1 MNRTASRKAPAQ
13 APAGTDAGKEA
24 TSPACKTN
32 LFCPVCGKEF
42 LPDEIGKKPHC
53 RRCGYL
59 ESCCNP
65 Q

>member
-1 MNRTASRKAPAQ
+1 MNQTNESRPAAPTPSAAASPPATA
-13 APAGTDAGKEA
+13 
-24 TSPACKTN
+24 ACRTN

-42 LPDEIGKKPHC
+42 LPEEIGKKPHC

-65 Q
+65 DG